1 METQPAPPGPHVQAF
16 VEQLLSAGGVLVNL
30 LENLTEGLASANDS
44 TSEEAAADIVEM
56 LLGTVAT
63 RLASVP
69 PADFLRAAEL
79 IEQAVDAVFA
89 DLRKAERLARQR
101 QRRGGR
107 GRAGRPRG
115 RARHA

>member
-1 METQPAPPGPHVQAF
+1 MESQFALPGPHVQAF

-56 LLGTVAT
+56 LLGTIAM
-63 RLASVP
+63 RLSSVP

-101 QRRGGR
+101 QRRGG
-107 GRAGRPRG
+107 GAGRPRG